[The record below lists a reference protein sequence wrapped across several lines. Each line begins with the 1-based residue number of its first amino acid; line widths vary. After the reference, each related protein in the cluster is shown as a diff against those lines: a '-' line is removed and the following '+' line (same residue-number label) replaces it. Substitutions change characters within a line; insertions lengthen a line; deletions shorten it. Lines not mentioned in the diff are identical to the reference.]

1 MKIIVSEIFL
11 DALHD
16 IAAGQQRFHFPGD
29 AAARIV
35 DERADVIVSET
46 KLFVPVKMLSLAIF
60 KHPVITAKWS
70 DGLSFSAVLSMV
82 FIISSI

>member
-1 MKIIVSEIFL
+1 M
-11 DALHD
+11 
-16 IAAGQQRFHFPGD
+16 
-29 AAARIV
+29 
-35 DERADVIVSET
+35 DVIVSET